1 MKIHSYFRVSEI
13 ADKLKIIG
21 QEGLPTLFMVP
32 SSGDRELLLDMLPF
46 SALLSG
52 GDAPDIQNWGVLYKG
67 IGFAVA
73 KNHPLGTKILR
84 RQIDPPDHHLILRF
98 LVNCFLEE
106 ADLEGL
112 TLPAGVRRNGFIPLL
127 GKNVRELLREDV
139 TPEQLGR
146 SLGCAACELLC
157 PCGGTPEGVL
167 CRLYHRYLEYL
178 EMQGLADSAQIP
190 SLTRELL
197 LHEDAVVWVR
207 DRRFIFVGFLSF
219 TNGQLNLVRQL
230 VETGVSVDFFIPE
243 TGLVGFHDALEQL
256 VDVPVPR
263 VSSEGR
269 FCSLAGGDLQL
280 QWDTLARELVLWK
293 LGQSDFLEGQ
303 PFPGYG
309 GIGIQAPPEYFPY
322 LQSSLRRYRI
332 SFCSRG
338 ERTVGE
344 TVLGELPRRI
354 WEAGLSDWTTNQT
367 FYLLSHP
374 CLMGESIDRATVF
387 EAMPEG
393 RRAWRG
399 LAPRIP
405 SLERA
410 LDLIFDFSDF
420 LQEEKGHTPV
430 ALLKA
435 LLALVEDGGFIASVS
450 AIADPVPS
458 LDGAVRE
465 LASARMELE
474 RKIRFLEELQPGLGD
489 AGNVCFARGEAVAF
503 LTDWGK
509 EATSALSPQLLDAVT
524 LYDSPP
530 PVLARFPVWIMTDVD
545 GAHWP
550 GKLRESPLLNNEGR
564 CKINEMK
571 DEDFLPTHLPT
582 LHDERQQKEG
592 LFRRLLATGE
602 ALVILCHSLQDSQGR
617 PQGQSP
623 FLSALQE
630 TPDWVSMAHRAVTL
644 NALLPEGSDPVLM
657 GVEVHAEEK
666 WQRRYPMPLVGI
678 ADWPP
683 LKEQKLYLST
693 LDTWIDCPFLYWC
706 RSVQSLEE
714 LRFSPFDVAKAGTLL
729 HILWERVWTARR
741 DNPSVSLQGIT
752 MQEWDELIGTPPK
765 ELAEFVNN
773 PQLRRHIPRLRA
785 MVMNLCETQEAIEER
800 REEEGVMLEATTME
814 YALPSYHVGNVS
826 FVGRCDRVDSLANRG
841 EILVDYKLG
850 KSSNYKGSLQLAS
863 YAAIMKNEGATIA
876 GFYYLGH
883 ADAALTGAF
892 DEDVRSVYI
901 GKPRSPLIPNEE
913 MEKAGAQMEAMAAGV
928 LSGRFVAQYQAS
940 SCPRCPYKILC
951 RRGEYCGESLVQSE
965 SSGGVEDT
973 AYE

>member
-13 ADKLKIIG
+13 EDKLKISAQG
-21 QEGLPTLFMVP
+21 ELPPLFMVP
-32 SSGDRELLLDMLPF
+32 SSGDRELLLDMLPLG
-46 SALLSG
+46 ALLSG
-52 GDAPDIQNWGVLYKG
+52 ADVPDIQNWGGLYKA
-67 IGFAVA
+67 IGSAVA
-73 KNHPLGTKILR
+73 KKHPLGTKILR

-157 PCGGTPEGVL
+157 PRGGTPEEVL

-190 SLTRELL
+190 ALTRQLL
-197 LHEDAVVWVR
+197 LHEDAVAWVR

-230 VETGVSVDFFIPE
+230 LETGVSVDFFIPE

-256 VDVPVPR
+256 LDVPVPR
-263 VSSEGR
+263 ASSEGR

-280 QWDTLARELVLWK
+280 QWDTLARELVLWN

-303 PFPGYG
+303 AFPGYG
-309 GIGIQAPPEYFPY
+309 GIGIHTPAEYFPY

-332 SFCSRG
+332 PFCSRG
-338 ERTVGE
+338 ERTAGE

-354 WEAGLSDWTTNQT
+354 WEAGLSGWTTNQT

-420 LQEEKGHTPV
+420 LQEEEGHTPV

-450 AIADPVPS
+450 AIADPAPS

-582 LHDERQQKEG
+582 LHDERQQREG

-602 ALVILCHSLQDSQGR
+602 ELVILCHSLQDSQGR

-630 TPDWVSMAHRAVTL
+630 APGWVSMADRAVTL
-644 NALLPEGSDPVLM
+644 NALLPEGTDPVLM

-666 WQRRYPMPLVGI
+666 WQSRYPMPPVGI
-678 ADWPP
+678 MDSTPS
-683 LKEQKLYLST
+683 EGQKVYLST
-693 LDTWIDCPFLYWC
+693 LDNWIDCPFYYWC
-706 RSVQSLEE
+706 RSVQRLEE
-714 LRFSPFDVAKAGTLL
+714 LRFSSFDAAKAGTLL
-729 HILWERVWTARR
+729 HALWERVWVARR
-741 DNPSVSLQGIT
+741 ETPDASLQGLVL
-752 MQEWDELIGTPPK
+752 QEWEDLMAAPPE
-765 ELAEFVNN
+765 ELAEFVHN
-773 PQLRRHIPRLRA
+773 PQIKRHIPRLRA
-785 MVMNLCETQEAIEER
+785 MVMKLCATQEAIEDR
-800 REEEGVMLEATTME
+800 REKAGWSLEARTME

-892 DEDVRSVYI
+892 DEDIRSVYI
-901 GKPRSPLIPNEE
+901 GKPRTPFIPDEE
-913 MEKAGAQMEAMAAGV
+913 MEKAVAQMESMADGV
-928 LSGRFVAQYQAS
+928 TSGRFAAQYQANA
-940 SCPRCPYKILC
+940 CPRCPYKILC
-951 RRGEYCGESLVQSE
+951 RRGEFCGESLAQEE
-965 SSGGVEDT
+965 SSDGGEGSTD
-973 AYE
+973 E